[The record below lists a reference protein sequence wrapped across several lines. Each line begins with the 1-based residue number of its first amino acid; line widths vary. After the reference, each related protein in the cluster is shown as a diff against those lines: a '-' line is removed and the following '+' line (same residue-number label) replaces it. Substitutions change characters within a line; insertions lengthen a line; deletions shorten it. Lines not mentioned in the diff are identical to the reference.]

1 MDAKPNLIEPL
12 LERAEQYGKTSFEI
26 LKLKALDK
34 TADIT
39 STVVSR
45 LLLILVLSLF
55 VITLNIAL
63 ALWLGE
69 LLGKN
74 YYGFL
79 IVAGCHSIA
88 AIILLLVHPFI
99 KSRVSNVFINQILN

>member
-12 LERAEQYGKTSFEI
+12 LERTEQYGKTSFEI

-39 STVVSR
+39 STVISR

-69 LLGKN
+69 LLGKT

-79 IVAGCHSIA
+79 IVAGCHGIA

-99 KSRVSNVFINQILN
+99 KSRVSNVVINQILN